1 MKASIISAV
10 ALAAAVNAASNDTM
24 VTSTIL
30 ATSTST
36 ILSCA
41 PTVTNCPVGKVTQ
54 VVYETTTICPAT
66 AVYPPAPPKTTG
78 PAAPPATYTV
88 VLTSTST
95 IKSCAPTVVNCPY
108 GSVTTGVYT
117 SVVTGTP
124 SVVLP
129 PPVSTAYV
137 CPGSPYCPAP
147 AKPSG
152 PAAPPAPPA
161 TYVCPGSPQCPAPA
175 APPATTAA
183 YVCPGSPNCPAVVT
197 SKVYGTAAPT
207 SAPGKPA
214 GNSTVP
220 FTGGASAQKAGGLLM
235 AVGLV
240 AALL

>member
-10 ALAAAVNAASNDTM
+10 ALVAAVHAGHNDTM

-36 ILSCA
+36 IISCA
-41 PTVTNCPVGKVTQ
+41 PTVTDCPVGKVTQ

-66 AVYPPAPPKTTG
+66 AVYPPAPPKPT
-78 PAAPPATYTV
+78 APPATYTV
-88 VLTSTST
+88 VLTSTAT
-95 IKSCAPTVVNCPY
+95 VESCAPTVVNCPY

-124 SVVLP
+124 SIAVL
-129 PPVSTAYV
+129 PPVSTDYV

-147 AKPSG
+147 ETTYT
-152 PAAPPAPPA
+152 APP
-161 TYVCPGSPQCPAPA
+161 

-183 YVCPGSPNCPAVVT
+183 YVCPGSPYCPAVVT
-197 SKVYGTAAPT
+197 SKIYANPAP
-207 SAPGKPA
+207 SASPVKPA

-220 FTGGASAQKAGGLLM
+220 FTGGASVQKAGGLLM
-235 AVGLV
+235 AFGFV